1 MKKYE
6 VDMCNGPLFKQIVI
20 FAIPLIFSEAL
31 QLLFNAADTVVVGKF
46 AGEEALAAVGSTS
59 SLINLLLNLVIGL
72 SMGAGVVVAKNYG
85 SKDKKSVQESVHTS
99 IATAIIS
106 GIIML
111 FIGLLLTKPLL
122 RMMKTPEEI
131 INLSSLY
138 MQIYFLGMPAN
149 MLYNFGA
156 SILRAAGD
164 TRRPLFILSFA
175 GVINVILNL
184 ILVIVFNLSV
194 AGVAIATITAET
206 ISAFLIL
213 RILNNTPGMLRLKWK
228 LVKIHKNRLLEIV
241 KIGLPAGVQ
250 GILFNISNVLIQSSV
265 NSFGPLVIAANT
277 ASVAIEGFVNTSLN
291 ALYQTAL
298 NFTSQNY
305 GAKKF
310 ARIDKILTLSLILS
324 FICGAFFGFGAY
336 IFGTPLL
343 SIWITNKEAISYGLI
358 RLGVVGISY
367 SLCGLMDAFVG
378 ALRGLGLSIMPTV
391 ITLFGA
397 CLFRILWVFT
407 IFENNNTLFT
417 LYMSYP
423 ISWILTSGALGLYYL
438 YVRKRLFKN
447 YLSI

>member
-111 FIGLLLTKPLL
+111 FIGLFLTKPLL

-175 GVINVILNL
+175 GVINVLLNL

-228 LVKIHKNRLLEIV
+228 FVKIHKNRLLEIV
-241 KIGLPAGVQ
+241 KLGFL
-250 GILFNISNVLIQSSV
+250 LEYKEYFLISQM
-265 NSFGPLVIAANT
+265 F
-277 ASVAIEGFVNTSLN
+277 
-291 ALYQTAL
+291 
-298 NFTSQNY
+298 
-305 GAKKF
+305 
-310 ARIDKILTLSLILS
+310 
-324 FICGAFFGFGAY
+324 
-336 IFGTPLL
+336 
-343 SIWITNKEAISYGLI
+343 
-358 RLGVVGISY
+358 
-367 SLCGLMDAFVG
+367 
-378 ALRGLGLSIMPTV
+378 
-391 ITLFGA
+391 
-397 CLFRILWVFT
+397 
-407 IFENNNTLFT
+407 
-417 LYMSYP
+417 
-423 ISWILTSGALGLYYL
+423 
-438 YVRKRLFKN
+438 
-447 YLSI
+447 

>member
-206 ISAFLIL
+206 ISAFL
-213 RILNNTPGMLRLKWK
+213 
-228 LVKIHKNRLLEIV
+228 
-241 KIGLPAGVQ
+241 
-250 GILFNISNVLIQSSV
+250 
-265 NSFGPLVIAANT
+265 
-277 ASVAIEGFVNTSLN
+277 
-291 ALYQTAL
+291 
-298 NFTSQNY
+298 
-305 GAKKF
+305 
-310 ARIDKILTLSLILS
+310 
-324 FICGAFFGFGAY
+324 
-336 IFGTPLL
+336 
-343 SIWITNKEAISYGLI
+343 
-358 RLGVVGISY
+358 
-367 SLCGLMDAFVG
+367 
-378 ALRGLGLSIMPTV
+378 
-391 ITLFGA
+391 
-397 CLFRILWVFT
+397 
-407 IFENNNTLFT
+407 
-417 LYMSYP
+417 
-423 ISWILTSGALGLYYL
+423 
-438 YVRKRLFKN
+438 
-447 YLSI
+447 

>member
-241 KIGLPAGVQ
+241 KIGLPAGIQ

-367 SLCGLMDAFVG
+367 
-378 ALRGLGLSIMPTV
+378 
-391 ITLFGA
+391 
-397 CLFRILWVFT
+397 
-407 IFENNNTLFT
+407 
-417 LYMSYP
+417 
-423 ISWILTSGALGLYYL
+423 
-438 YVRKRLFKN
+438 
-447 YLSI
+447 